1 MTPEQ
6 QQVLRAV
13 VEASVVVVSVLVSSE
28 KLKVYFKKFRQKFQ
42 PHHSQTKVNI
52 QRMLDEMRARTGAVR
67 SCIWMLSNGQNALN
81 GYSYKYANMVY
92 ESIGVGM
99 SEVQNDIRRI
109 PVENFADVLS
119 AVQKSDWIFIGTPN
133 SPYPILNAVYR
144 QYGYSCAV
152 ESKFVNSNV
161 DMGFISVS
169 WSNQDKPTKEQLRD
183 IKETTALIYSEIKKL
198 N

>member
-6 QQVLRAV
+6 QQIIRNVFEVAFI
-13 VEASVVVVSVLVSSE
+13 LVSIVFANDKVKKYVK
-28 KLKVYFKKFRQKFQ
+28 KLKEQFR
-42 PHHSQTKVNI
+42 PHHSQVKDNI
-52 QRMLDEMRARTGAVR
+52 NKMLDEMRVRVGAVR

-99 SEVQNDIRRI
+99 SGVQNDVRKI

-133 SPYPILNAVYR
+133 SPYPMLNAVYR

-169 WSNQDKPTKEQLRD
+169 WANQDKPTDEQIRD
-183 IKETTALIYSEIKKL
+183 IRETTALIYAEIKKL
-198 N
+198 S